1 MKLKYILVI
10 IIVFCLSAVFFN
22 YFLLYKEPEET
33 TEDGSSYL
41 ENQNY
46 DSPTQKEDCYVC
58 GSNPES
64 TLTPYWGE
72 HNIGLINLN
81 TFECCRFEINR
92 YDEAL
97 NIIEKQQRYNIL
109 RTSGLSNSD
118 GSIISYTLDSD
129 RGYMSGTITLNEN
142 SFLELEKLQ
151 SYLCSQCL
159 TGIMNKYLHDEKH
172 WDIAVVDFLTK
183 EIHPLYNNVSGFLR
197 NDYKVDCIY
206 DEDRNMI
213 DFQAFYCPIRFS
225 ELEYDE
231 NESVLSQIENY
242 CDGIG
247 LQLILDDEL
256 LEFLGK
262 FDKITG
268 ITTFQDS
275 KVVSFQEYSG
285 KAFNELIIYE
295 DGSYDIYFYP

>member
-1 MKLKYILVI
+1 MAEARI
-10 IIVFCLSAVFFN
+10 
-22 YFLLYKEPEET
+22 
-33 TEDGSSYL
+33 DYL
-41 ENQNY
+41 EDQNY
-46 DSPTQKEDCYVC
+46 DSLIQKEDCYVC

-206 DEDRNMI
+206 DEERNMI

-247 LQLILDDEL
+247 LQLILNDEL
-256 LEFLGK
+256 LESIGK
-262 FDKITG
+262 FDKITE
-268 ITTFQDS
+268 IITFQDNEA
-275 KVVSFQEYSG
+275 VSFKEYSG
-285 KAFNELIIYE
+285 RTFNELTIYK
-295 DGSYDIYFYP
+295 DGSYNIHFYP